1 MKRILLLQIS
11 SILCTFAGIYFD
23 RTLPIIGG
31 ILLFFAYDYMNNYYK
46 DPEINNHED
55 LKINTYIQIF
65 LILTQAGLMTYVA
78 YDLLKSA
85 LASVNELLGTKPDFL
100 NYILSF
106 VILFAFYFALSTI
119 LRKLSTILR
128 KFLNI
133 LQKYI
138 N

>member
-1 MKRILLLQIS
+1 MKNIILQIMA
-11 SILCTFAGIYFD
+11 ILCTFAGIYFD

-78 YDLLKSA
+78 YDLLKSS
-85 LASVNELLGTKPDFL
+85 LASVNELLELLGTKPDFL

-119 LRKLSTILR
+119 SR

>member
-1 MKRILLLQIS
+1 MA
-11 SILCTFAGIYFD
+11 ILCTFAGIYFD

-78 YDLLKSA
+78 YDLLKSS
-85 LASVNELLGTKPDFL
+85 LASVNELLELLGTKPDFL

-119 LRKLSTILR
+119 SR